1 MEIIKSWSE
10 VLIKLTDNL
19 GKAILFKINKFGKDS
34 NDKTINNLPEVL
46 VKKAFLISGEEPT
59 ALIKNEDKF
68 FIKCGVA
75 GIFAN
80 RKELE
85 DLYLVLNYYLNIEK
99 FAECQVKVGDQDVAI
114 H

>member
-1 MEIIKSWSE
+1 METTGRITKNNISISE
-10 VLIKLTDNL
+10 YAEGIHQY
-19 GKAILFKINKFGKDS
+19 
-34 NDKTINNLPEVL
+34 
-46 VKKAFLISGEEPT
+46 
-59 ALIKNEDKF
+59 EDKF

-75 GIFAN
+75 VIFAN

-99 FAECQVKVGDQDVAI
+99 FSECEVKVGDQDVAI

>member
-1 MEIIKSWSE
+1 METTGRITKNNISISE
-10 VLIKLTDNL
+10 YTEGIHQY
-19 GKAILFKINKFGKDS
+19 
-34 NDKTINNLPEVL
+34 
-46 VKKAFLISGEEPT
+46 
-59 ALIKNEDKF
+59 EDKF

-99 FAECQVKVGDQDVAI
+99 FSECEVKVGDQDVAI

>member
-1 MEIIKSWSE
+1 METTGRITRNNVSISE
-10 VLIKLTDNL
+10 Y
-19 GKAILFKINKFGKDS
+19 
-34 NDKTINNLPEVL
+34 
-46 VKKAFLISGEEPT
+46 GEG
-59 ALIKNEDKF
+59 IHQYEDKF

-75 GIFAN
+75 GIFAS

-114 H
+114 S

>member
-1 MEIIKSWSE
+1 METTGRITKNNISISE
-10 VLIKLTDNL
+10 YAEGIHQY
-19 GKAILFKINKFGKDS
+19 
-34 NDKTINNLPEVL
+34 
-46 VKKAFLISGEEPT
+46 
-59 ALIKNEDKF
+59 EDKF

-99 FAECQVKVGDQDVAI
+99 FSECEVKVGDQDVAI